1 MRLVDEIAYLSE
13 IGYEFMHQKNYPA
26 AKRYFIDAAS
36 KVTELLEVEP
46 IETQDDLKYIANTL
60 IELARSAHLENFELI
75 DSSAVT
81 IANVG
86 QKLQLPKKKKSVSKV
101 LNTSTS
107 SKKRTPF
114 RIPLGISLP
123 SHTIINWT
131 PEELMNGIMTITGG
145 SGSGKTE
152 TLKNLVRK
160 IIRHKIP
167 CLVLDLHG
175 DIELDID
182 VISLDY
188 QSGYGVNPLELT
200 SKSRSDGGPVPHI
213 NHLMNQFSYALKER
227 FSPSQNSWLR
237 KLIKFSYLDHGITQK
252 DATSWDNK
260 PPNFKYLLN
269 LIQNPEEKILA
280 SKNNE
285 FIRILGIYTAS
296 TRLAIENRLTPILEH
311 PAFSGERTIPMDQL
325 ITKPVRIL
333 LKPLNTIDMQFL
345 AADTIM
351 KQVFAHLVSMGHLS
365 TNNEEDKFRLFI
377 VIDEVKILTGFRGKL
392 NDPYHILNRL
402 AAEARKFGMGLILAS
417 QIIGHFG
424 RDIRSNSATKLI
436 LRTMD
441 LTETKHCA
449 KELKIP
455 IDDLA
460 QLSKPGEGYIIT
472 SKQPDARHIQ
482 LFSKI
487 D

>member
-1 MRLVDEIAYLSE
+1 
-13 IGYEFMHQKNYPA
+13 
-26 AKRYFIDAAS
+26 
-36 KVTELLEVEP
+36 
-46 IETQDDLKYIANTL
+46 
-60 IELARSAHLENFELI
+60 
-75 DSSAVT
+75 
-81 IANVG
+81 
-86 QKLQLPKKKKSVSKV
+86 
-101 LNTSTS
+101 
-107 SKKRTPF
+107 
-114 RIPLGISLP
+114 
-123 SHTIINWT
+123 
-131 PEELMNGIMTITGG
+131 
-145 SGSGKTE
+145 
-152 TLKNLVRK
+152 
-160 IIRHKIP
+160 
-167 CLVLDLHG
+167 
-175 DIELDID
+175 
-182 VISLDY
+182 
-188 QSGYGVNPLELT
+188 
-200 SKSRSDGGPVPHI
+200 
-213 NHLMNQFSYALKER
+213 MNQFSYALKER

-237 KLIKFSYLDHGITQK
+237 KLIKFSYLDHGITQT

-285 FIRILGIYTAS
+285 FIRILDIYTAS

-311 PAFSGERTIPMDQL
+311 PAFSGERTIPIDQL
-325 ITKPVRIL
+325 ITRPVRIL

-365 TNNEEDKFRLFI
+365 TDNEEEKFRLFI